1 MIWLAEE
8 VHTSGKGV
16 IVYKNARKEK
26 KKKECTEPNAV
37 IQNEIRA
44 IIQVRQHTVGSQ
56 RKEQLILTKWL

>member
-26 KKKECTEPNAV
+26 KRMHGTECSYPE
-37 IQNEIRA
+37 
-44 IIQVRQHTVGSQ
+44 
-56 RKEQLILTKWL
+56 

>member
-26 KKKECTEPNAV
+26 KKRMHGTECSYPE
-37 IQNEIRA
+37 
-44 IIQVRQHTVGSQ
+44 
-56 RKEQLILTKWL
+56 

>member
-8 VHTSGKGV
+8 VYTSGKGV

-37 IQNEIRA
+37 IQNEIRD
-44 IIQVRQHTVGSQ
+44 IIEVRQHTVG
-56 RKEQLILTKWL
+56 